1 MLTKFETK
9 SNRVKG
15 LTFHPKRP
23 WILASLHSG
32 VIQLWDYRMG
42 TLIDRFDEHEGPV
55 RGVHFHNSQPL
66 FVSGGDDYKIKV
78 WNHKTH
84 RCLFTLLGHLD
95 YIRTVQFHH
104 ENPWIVS
111 ASDDQT
117 IRIWNWQSRTCISV
131 LTGHNHYVMCASF
144 HPKEDL
150 VVSASLD
157 QTVRVWDIGS
167 LKKKSVSP
175 ADDLMRFTQMN
186 SDLFGGVDAIVKY
199 VLEGHD
205 RGVNWASFHPTLPL
219 IVSGADDRQVKL
231 WRMNETKAW
240 EVDTLRGHM
249 NNVSSV
255 MFHAKQD
262 IIVSNSE
269 DKSIRVWDATK
280 RTGIQTFRRE
290 HDRFWILAVH
300 PEINLLAAGH
310 DNGMIVFKL
319 ERERPAFAVSGDSLF
334 YVKDRFLRYYECSTQ
349 KESQV
354 IPIRRPGT
362 PSLNQSPRTLSYS
375 PTENA
380 VLICSD
386 LDGGSYELYIIPKE
400 SVGRSDVVQDA
411 KRGTGGSAVFI
422 ARNRFAVLEK
432 STSQVLVKNLK
443 NEVVK
448 KSALPIPTDAIFYAG
463 TGNLLCRSEDKVVIF
478 DLQQRLVL
486 GELQTPFVRYVVWS
500 NDMQSVALLS
510 KHTII
515 IASKKL
521 VLQCTLHETI
531 RVKSGAWDENGVFIY
546 TTLNHIKYCLPNG
559 DSGIIRTLDVPIYIT
574 KVSGNTIFCLD
585 RDGKNRAITIN
596 ATEYIFKLALLRKK
610 YDHVMGMIKNSQLCG
625 QAMIAYLQQKGFPEV
640 ALHFVE
646 DERVRFNLALES
658 GNISVA
664 VASATEIN
672 EKEQWYKLGVEALR
686 QGNAG
691 IVEFAYQQTKNF
703 ERLSFLYLITGKLD
717 KLSKLMKIA
726 EVKNNV
732 MGQFHNALY
741 LGDVKERVKIL
752 ENAGHLPLA
761 YITASVHGLND
772 IAERLATELGDN
784 VPSLPEG
791 KTPSLL
797 MPPSPVM
804 CGGDWPLLRVMKGI
818 FEGGLESAARGGAV
832 DDEEEDIGGDW
843 GEGLDMVD
851 VDGMEDT
858 DIKAILEEAER
869 GGEEEDNDEE
879 GGWLGIDD
887 LELPPELDTPKASAN
902 ARSSV
907 FVAPTQGMPVSHIWS
922 QKSSLAAEQA
932 AAGSFDAAMRL
943 LHRQLGIKNFAP
955 LKSMFIDLFNGSHS
969 YLRAFTSSPVVSLA
983 IERGWSES
991 SSPNVRGPPALVY
1004 DFSQQEEKLKAG
1016 YKATTSGKL
1025 TEALRLFLSI
1035 LHTIPLVV
1043 VESRSEVDEVKELV
1057 TIVKEYV
1064 LGLKME
1070 LKRRETRDD
1079 PVRQQELAAYFT
1091 HCNLQLPHLR
1101 LALFSAMG
1109 VCYKAR
1115 NLATAYNFAKRLLD
1129 DEVKELVTIV
1139 KEYVLGLK
1147 MELKRRETRDD
1158 PVRQQE
1164 LAAYFTHCNLQL
1176 PHLRLALF
1184 SAMGVCYRARNLA
1197 TAYNFAKRLLETN
1210 PMESQAKTA
1219 RQIVQAAERNMTD
1232 ATELNYDFR
1241 NPFVICGLTYVP
1253 IYRGQK
1259 DVSCPYCTARFV
1271 PNQEG
1276 NICGVCD
1283 LAVIG
1288 ADASGLVC
1296 SPSQVR

>member
-167 LKKKSVSP
+167 LKKKTVSP

-231 WRMNETKAW
+231 WRMN
-240 EVDTLRGHM
+240 
-249 NNVSSV
+249 
-255 MFHAKQD
+255 
-262 IIVSNSE
+262 
-269 DKSIRVWDATK
+269 
-280 RTGIQTFRRE
+280 
-290 HDRFWILAVH
+290 
-300 PEINLLAAGH
+300 
-310 DNGMIVFKL
+310 
-319 ERERPAFAVSGDSLF
+319 
-334 YVKDRFLRYYECSTQ
+334 
-349 KESQV
+349 
-354 IPIRRPGT
+354 
-362 PSLNQSPRTLSYS
+362 
-375 PTENA
+375 
-380 VLICSD
+380 
-386 LDGGSYELYIIPKE
+386 
-400 SVGRSDVVQDA
+400 
-411 KRGTGGSAVFI
+411 
-422 ARNRFAVLEK
+422 
-432 STSQVLVKNLK
+432 
-443 NEVVK
+443 
-448 KSALPIPTDAIFYAG
+448 
-463 TGNLLCRSEDKVVIF
+463 
-478 DLQQRLVL
+478 
-486 GELQTPFVRYVVWS
+486 
-500 NDMQSVALLS
+500 
-510 KHTII
+510 
-515 IASKKL
+515 
-521 VLQCTLHETI
+521 
-531 RVKSGAWDENGVFIY
+531 
-546 TTLNHIKYCLPNG
+546 
-559 DSGIIRTLDVPIYIT
+559 
-574 KVSGNTIFCLD
+574 
-585 RDGKNRAITIN
+585 
-596 ATEYIFKLALLRKK
+596 
-610 YDHVMGMIKNSQLCG
+610 
-625 QAMIAYLQQKGFPEV
+625 
-640 ALHFVE
+640 
-646 DERVRFNLALES
+646 
-658 GNISVA
+658 
-664 VASATEIN
+664 
-672 EKEQWYKLGVEALR
+672 
-686 QGNAG
+686 
-691 IVEFAYQQTKNF
+691 
-703 ERLSFLYLITGKLD
+703 
-717 KLSKLMKIA
+717 
-726 EVKNNV
+726 
-732 MGQFHNALY
+732 
-741 LGDVKERVKIL
+741 GDVKERVKIL

-761 YITASVHGLND
+761 YITASVHGLTD
-772 IAERLATELGDN
+772 TAERLATELGDN

-832 DDEEEDIGGDW
+832 DEDEEDVGGDW

-851 VDGMEDT
+851 VDGMENR
-858 DIKAILEEAER
+858 DIEAILAEAE
-869 GGEEEDNDEE
+869 GAEDENDEE
-879 GGWLGIDD
+879 GGWGE
-887 LELPPELDTPKASAN
+887 LEGLDLPPELDTPKASAN

-907 FVAPTQGMPVSHIWS
+907 FVTPTQGMPVSHIWS

-932 AAGSFDAAMRL
+932 AAGSFDTAMRL
-943 LHRQLGIKNFAP
+943 LNRQLGIRNFAP
-955 LKSMFIDLFNGSHS
+955 LKSMFIDLFSGSHS
-969 YLRAFTSSPVVSLA
+969 YLRAFSSSPVVPLA

-991 SSPNVRGPPALVY
+991 NSPNVRGPPALLY
-1004 DFSQQEEKLKAG
+1004 GFSQQEEKLKSG
-1016 YKATTSGKL
+1016 YKATTSGKDEKL

-1057 TIVKEYV
+1057 SIAKEYV

-1070 LKRRETRDD
+1070 LKRRQKKDD

-1101 LALFSAMG
+1101 LALLNAMT
-1109 VCYKAR
+1109 VCYKA
-1115 NLATAYNFAKRLLD
+1115 K
-1129 DEVKELVTIV
+1129 
-1139 KEYVLGLK
+1139 
-1147 MELKRRETRDD
+1147 
-1158 PVRQQE
+1158 
-1164 LAAYFTHCNLQL
+1164 
-1176 PHLRLALF
+1176 
-1184 SAMGVCYRARNLA
+1184 NLA

-1210 PMESQAKTA
+1210 PLESHARAA

-1241 NPFVICGLTYVP
+1241 NPFVICGSTYVP

-1271 PNQEG
+1271 PSQEG

-1288 ADASGLVC
+1288 AAASGLIC

>member
-15 LTFHPKRP
+15 LTFHP
-23 WILASLHSG
+23 
-32 VIQLWDYRMG
+32 
-42 TLIDRFDEHEGPV
+42 
-55 RGVHFHNSQPL
+55 N
-66 FVSGGDDYKIKV
+66 
-78 WNHKTH
+78 
-84 RCLFTLLGHLD
+84 
-95 YIRTVQFHH
+95 
-104 ENPWIVS
+104 
-111 ASDDQT
+111 DDQT

-167 LKKKSVSP
+167 LKKKTVSP

-199 VLEGHD
+199 VLE
-205 RGVNWASFHPTLPL
+205 
-219 IVSGADDRQVKL
+219 
-231 WRMNETKAW
+231 
-240 EVDTLRGHM
+240 
-249 NNVSSV
+249 
-255 MFHAKQD
+255 
-262 IIVSNSE
+262 
-269 DKSIRVWDATK
+269 
-280 RTGIQTFRRE
+280 
-290 HDRFWILAVH
+290 
-300 PEINLLAAGH
+300 
-310 DNGMIVFKL
+310 
-319 ERERPAFAVSGDSLF
+319 
-334 YVKDRFLRYYECSTQ
+334 DRFLRFYEYSTQ
-349 KESQV
+349 KDAQV

-386 LDGGSYELYIIPKE
+386 LDSGSYELYIIPKD

-432 STSQVLVKNLK
+432 STSQ
-443 NEVVK
+443 
-448 KSALPIPTDAIFYAG
+448 
-463 TGNLLCRSEDKVVIF
+463 
-478 DLQQRLVL
+478 
-486 GELQTPFVRYVVWS
+486 TPFVRYVVWS
-500 NDMQSVALLS
+500 NDMENVALLS

-521 VLQCTLHETI
+521 LLQCTLHETI
-531 RVKSGAWDENGVFIY
+531 RVKSGAWDDNGVFIY

-596 ATEYIFKLALLRKK
+596 ATEYIFKLALLRKR
-610 YDHVMGMIKNSQLCG
+610 YDHVMSMIKNSQLCG

-672 EKEQWYKLGVEALR
+672 EKEQWYRLGVEALR

-732 MGQFHNALY
+732 M
-741 LGDVKERVKIL
+741 
-752 ENAGHLPLA
+752 
-761 YITASVHGLND
+761 
-772 IAERLATELGDN
+772 
-784 VPSLPEG
+784 
-791 KTPSLL
+791 
-797 MPPSPVM
+797 
-804 CGGDWPLLRVMKGI
+804 
-818 FEGGLESAARGGAV
+818 
-832 DDEEEDIGGDW
+832 
-843 GEGLDMVD
+843 
-851 VDGMEDT
+851 
-858 DIKAILEEAER
+858 
-869 GGEEEDNDEE
+869 
-879 GGWLGIDD
+879 
-887 LELPPELDTPKASAN
+887 
-902 ARSSV
+902 
-907 FVAPTQGMPVSHIWS
+907 
-922 QKSSLAAEQA
+922 
-932 AAGSFDAAMRL
+932 
-943 LHRQLGIKNFAP
+943 
-955 LKSMFIDLFNGSHS
+955 
-969 YLRAFTSSPVVSLA
+969 
-983 IERGWSES
+983 
-991 SSPNVRGPPALVY
+991 ALVY
-1004 DFSQQEEKLKAG
+1004 DFSQQEEKLKSG

-1057 TIVKEYV
+1057 IIVKEYV

-1070 LKRRETRDD
+1070 LKRRETKDD

-1109 VCYKAR
+1109 VCYKSK
-1115 NLATAYNFAKRLLD
+1115 NLATAYNFAKR
-1129 DEVKELVTIV
+1129 
-1139 KEYVLGLK
+1139 
-1147 MELKRRETRDD
+1147 
-1158 PVRQQE
+1158 
-1164 LAAYFTHCNLQL
+1164 F
-1176 PHLRLALF
+1176 
-1184 SAMGVCYRARNLA
+1184 
-1197 TAYNFAKRLLETN
+1197 LETN
-1210 PMESQAKTA
+1210 PVESQAKTA

-1232 ATELNYDFR
+1232 TTELNYDFR
-1241 NPFVICGLTYVP
+1241 NPFVICGSTYVP

-1271 PNQEG
+1271 PSQEG

-1288 ADASGLVC
+1288 ADASGLIC
-1296 SPSQVR
+1296 SQSQVR